1 MNGGTSGVSVR
12 RRGGR
17 LTVAFRSAVLES
29 GPMTSVIEVQSIDGR
44 LIVRGRLSSGSTG
57 WMLSARASCYRRAI
71 RLEISAARGRGRPRA
86 SVEDHEYEAVIE
98 GANPGRHMLRVNHV
112 WLLSPNLGEILVMP
126 AYEGAIVLTP
136 RQSSAPH
143 AASPKPPFRD
153 TAAD

>member
-1 MNGGTSGVSVR
+1 MVRRMDGGLVSGGPSGVSVR

-29 GPMTSVIEVQSIDGR
+29 GPMTSVIAVESIDGR

-57 WMLSARASCYRRAI
+57 WMLSARASCYRRTI
-71 RLEISAARGRGRPRA
+71 RLEISAARGRARPRA

-98 GANPGRHMLRVNHV
+98 GATTGRHMLRVNHV

-126 AYEGAIVLTP
+126 AYEGAIVVTP
-136 RQSSAPH
+136 RQP
-143 AASPKPPFRD
+143 
-153 TAAD
+153 